1 MCGIAGAL
9 LSDRDAARAAVA
21 AMSVQMVA
29 RGPDDAGADVWP
41 AGDGALAL
49 AARRLAIIDPSP
61 AGHQPMSDPE
71 RGTTIVFNGMI
82 YNFRELRDRLA
93 SEGERFASRCDTEV
107 VLRAY
112 GRYGTDCVRH
122 LRGMFAF
129 AVWDAPRQRLFLAR
143 DRLGIKPLY
152 YWHDGSRFVF
162 ASQVKALL
170 ATGLIPPRLSQAG
183 LQTYLS
189 FGAVSEPLTAIEG
202 VLALPAAH
210 TATLADGRLELHRY
224 WELPEPVEA
233 ASADDAAGE
242 LRVLLED
249 VVRRHL
255 VSDAPLGVFLSGGI
269 DSSLLAALAARQTS
283 QLRTVSVVFD
293 EPELS
298 EARYIDL
305 VVAGLDSDHER
316 VVLRP
321 SELLLW
327 LDGAFAGMD
336 QPSFDGINTYVVSR
350 AASAT
355 GLKVALSGLGGDE
368 LFDGYGYVRRVRALE
383 RARRLP
389 RAIRAPASRVAG
401 VALRGRS
408 TGEKTAAW
416 LGNGAEPGCSY
427 ELLRRLFLEGEVV
440 QLVGGQH
447 ENGLPRPERV
457 DPWSDLYGQVS
468 ALDLANYTKNVLLRD
483 TDAMSMANS
492 LEVRVPLLDHILV
505 EWALRLPERVKAGR
519 QKALL
524 LEAAGE
530 LLPRELHA
538 RPKRGFVLPFS
549 RWLREELRDEVDAS
563 LRRPP
568 DALGAVLDSSAVAAV
583 WDAYL
588 GGDRRWHRPFAL
600 YAACRW
606 AESLESPV
614 LQASRDLVTAR

>member
-1 MCGIAGAL
+1 
-9 LSDRDAARAAVA
+9 
-21 AMSVQMVA
+21 
-29 RGPDDAGADVWP
+29 
-41 AGDGALAL
+41 
-49 AARRLAIIDPSP
+49 
-61 AGHQPMSDPE
+61 
-71 RGTTIVFNGMI
+71 
-82 YNFRELRDRLA
+82 
-93 SEGERFASRCDTEV
+93 
-107 VLRAY
+107 
-112 GRYGTDCVRH
+112 
-122 LRGMFAF
+122 
-129 AVWDAPRQRLFLAR
+129 
-143 DRLGIKPLY
+143 
-152 YWHDGSRFVF
+152 
-162 ASQVKALL
+162 
-170 ATGLIPPRLSQAG
+170 
-183 LQTYLS
+183 
-189 FGAVSEPLTAIEG
+189 
-202 VLALPAAH
+202 
-210 TATLADGRLELHRY
+210 
-224 WELPEPVEA
+224 
-233 ASADDAAGE
+233 
-242 LRVLLED
+242 
-249 VVRRHL
+249 
-255 VSDAPLGVFLSGGI
+255 
-269 DSSLLAALAARQTS
+269 
-283 QLRTVSVVFD
+283 
-293 EPELS
+293 
-298 EARYIDL
+298 
-305 VVAGLDSDHER
+305 
-316 VVLRP
+316 
-321 SELLLW
+321 
-327 LDGAFAGMD
+327 
-336 QPSFDGINTYVVSR
+336 
-350 AASAT
+350 
-355 GLKVALSGLGGDE
+355 
-368 LFDGYGYVRRVRALE
+368 VRALE